1 MFSLSILRFFS
12 YMLKDARRGT
22 LQEHWCRTV
31 SKGSTRNENRQ
42 KVTWKMQ
49 RYQRKPACCT
59 HLQLNQTF
67 LIQTCHK
74 QPGNQAKSWQIDYSG
89 MQQAGSIFLTT
100 SLAKWTKLHL
110 YFECL
115 YLNCTVVIT
124 CPRIPNCVETWS
136 ALASHTPFHQHAL
149 LSAIPPRSHWKCWKR
164 YRQEADMP
172 ELERVGHVG
181 QLGREP
187 FHQLMRSGKK
197 IWQTGLYQ

>member
-12 YMLKDARRGT
+12 YMLHPRSQQRNYWGT
-22 LQEHWCRTV
+22 LMQNTV

-49 RYQRKPACCT
+49 RYQRKPAHCT

-74 QPGNQAKSWQIDYSG
+74 QPVNQAKSWQIDYSG
-89 MQQAGSIFLTT
+89 MQQVDSIILTT

-110 YFECL
+110 SFECL

-136 ALASHTPFHQHAL
+136 ALAPHTPFHQHAL
-149 LSAIPPRSHWKCWKR
+149 SAIFPRTH
-164 YRQEADMP
+164 
-172 ELERVGHVG
+172 
-181 QLGREP
+181 
-187 FHQLMRSGKK
+187 
-197 IWQTGLYQ
+197 